1 MWFRNLTLYRLS
13 QPFELDAETLEE
25 KLAERISRPLG
36 NMEPAFTGWTEPLG
50 KEGRQLVHTMGNC
63 MLLCA
68 RKEEKILP
76 AAAVRELV
84 EARAAEIEE
93 KEGREVRARE
103 RRELKETVLLEM
115 IPQAFSKSSRQ
126 YGYIDTRNGW
136 LVVDTATASRAE
148 EFIDLLRE
156 CLGTFPVAPLQVEEA
171 PVEIMTEWLK
181 LGNAPIGI
189 QIEDECELRDLVE
202 DGAIVRVRREDLF
215 SDEIRAHLD
224 AGKRVMKLA
233 LSWEDRVSFVLDE
246 KFQLKRLRF
255 QDAVLDEA
263 GESGAETLAER
274 FDADFALMTGEFAR
288 FLPALISVF
297 GGEETGG
304 FINPATN

>member
-13 QPFELDAETLEE
+13 QPFGLDVETLEE
-25 KLAERISRPLG
+25 KLAEKTSRALG
-36 NMEPAFTGWTEPLG
+36 NMESEFTGWAEPLG
-50 KEGRQLVHTMGNC
+50 KEGRQLVHTVGNC

-84 EARAAEIEE
+84 EARAVEIEE

-126 YGYIDTRNGW
+126 YGYIDTQNGW
-136 LVVDTATASRAE
+136 LVVDTATARRAE
-148 EFIDLLRE
+148 EFIDLLRA
-156 CLGTFPVAPLQVEEA
+156 CLGTFPVVPLQVEEE
-171 PVEIMTEWLK
+171 PVDIMTQWLK
-181 LGNAPIGI
+181 LGGAPSEI

-215 SDEIRAHLD
+215 SDEIRVHLD

-233 LSWEDRVSFVLDE
+233 LTWEERVSFVLDE

-263 GESGAETLAER
+263 GESGAETAAER

-288 FLPALISVF
+288 FLPALISIF
-297 GGEETGG
+297 GGEEKGDFTG
-304 FINPATN
+304 